1 MAQEVARLT
10 FAAVGASCLLAG
22 CLQVEEAQPRPTTA
36 VEVIDEWLAY
46 AREEGKA
53 SARQLEILENARQA
67 GEVTRADVDEATA
80 DYIACLE
87 DAGVEYILQEEEF
100 PPGSGEYMPGV
111 MIPAPDP
118 NSTREVDISDACQW
132 KHQVYV
138 AAAYGNRPEAVEA
151 EDRMWT
157 GQEMRECLA
166 SRGYPSD
173 PDATADE
180 MRQLFDQDVTDHGQE
195 PDFRPCV
202 I

>member
-1 MAQEVARLT
+1 V
-10 FAAVGASCLLAG
+10 VGASCLLAG

-36 VEVIDEWLAY
+36 VEVIDEWLTF

-53 SARQLEILENARQA
+53 SARQLEILENAREA

-80 DYIACLE
+80 DFLACLE

-100 PPGSGEYMPGV
+100 PTGSGEYMPGV

-138 AAAYGNRPEAVEA
+138 AAAYGNRPEAIEA
-151 EDRMWT
+151 ADRMWT
-157 GQEMRECLA
+157 GEEMRDCLA

-173 PDATADE
+173 SDATADE
-180 MRQLFDQDVTDHGQE
+180 MQQLFGQDVTDHGQE
-195 PDFRPCV
+195 PSYRSCLD
-202 I
+202 